1 MRLGALAQS
10 GLVCSLTKRILPAGG
25 IAREDVDAPPDRRVR
40 RKREDAA
47 GAVVDEVVEV
57 NGSTT
62 EEDDQGVPLEQR
74 ENAADPGS
82 EGEGGIPDACTDS
95 EDSPAAAPA
104 EQQPEVRAQT
114 LPSFAQAKA
123 AIARLARSGRA
134 AVLMAAALPKAAEG
148 ATTTFT
154 CVEGGGSKA
163 EEGSGNWLSMTVVV
177 AACVA
182 VAIAFA
188 AGRWS
193 ADGSR
198 DAAAADREP
207 WIMVVNETA
216 SPIVA
221 PRRGE
226 ADRAAPHRTGTAT
239 KNVASQAPCT
249 YTFVRKHARGRFL
262 PLPESAHG

>member
-1 MRLGALAQS
+1 MRLGAIAQS
-10 GLVCSLTKRILPAGG
+10 GLVCSKTKRILPIGG
-25 IAREDVDAPPDRRVR
+25 IARESVDTPPARRVR
-40 RKREDAA
+40 RKGEGGA
-47 GAVVDEVVEV
+47 GAAVDEVVEV
-57 NGSTT
+57 DGSTT
-62 EEDDQGVPLEQR
+62 EDDGQGAPLDQR
-74 ENAADPGS
+74 ENEADPGS
-82 EGEGGIPDACTDS
+82 DGEGGIPDACTDS
-95 EDSPAAAPA
+95 EDSPAAAPV
-104 EQQPEVRAQT
+104 EQQSEARAPT

-163 EEGSGNWLSMTVVV
+163 EEGSGNWLSMAVVV
-177 AACVA
+177 AACAA
-182 VAIAFA
+182 VAIAFV

-193 ADGSR
+193 ADAPR
-198 DAAAADREP
+198 DAAAADGEP

-216 SPIVA
+216 GPTA
-221 PRRGE
+221 TPNRGE
-226 ADRAAPHRTGTAT
+226 AGRAASHRTGTTT

-249 YTFVRKHARGRFL
+249 YTFVRKHAKGRFL

>member
-10 GLVCSLTKRILPAGG
+10 GLVCSKTKRILPIGG
-25 IAREDVDAPPDRRVR
+25 IAREGIDTPPARRVR
-40 RKREDAA
+40 RKGEGGV

-57 NGSTT
+57 DGSTT
-62 EEDDQGVPLEQR
+62 EDDGQGAPLDQR
-74 ENAADPGS
+74 ENEADPGS

-95 EDSPAAAPA
+95 EDSPAAAPV
-104 EQQPEVRAQT
+104 EQRSEARAPT

-148 ATTTFT
+148 APTTFT

-198 DAAAADREP
+198 DAAAADGEP
-207 WIMVVNETA
+207 WIMVVDAATGPSTA
-216 SPIVA
+216 PN
-221 PRRGE
+221 RGD
-226 ADRAAPHRTGTAT
+226 AVQTAPHWKGTRT

-249 YTFVRKHARGRFL
+249 YTFVRKHAKGRVL

>member
-1 MRLGALAQS
+1 M
-10 GLVCSLTKRILPAGG
+10 
-25 IAREDVDAPPDRRVR
+25 
-40 RKREDAA
+40 
-47 GAVVDEVVEV
+47 
-57 NGSTT
+57 
-62 EEDDQGVPLEQR
+62 
-74 ENAADPGS
+74 
-82 EGEGGIPDACTDS
+82 
-95 EDSPAAAPA
+95 
-104 EQQPEVRAQT
+104 EQQSEARAQT

-123 AIARLARSGRA
+123 AVARLARSGRA

-198 DAAAADREP
+198 DAAAADGEP

-216 SPIVA
+216 GPTTT
-221 PRRGE
+221 PNRGE
-226 ADRAAPHRTGTAT
+226 AGRAASHRTGTTT

-249 YTFVRKHARGRFL
+249 YTFVRKHAKGRFL